1 MKQLR
6 PYRKFIIVIIIAQ
19 CIGVVLLGYTIFKA
33 RGVKAPADQA
43 TQPPATVE
51 RPISR

>member
-43 TQPPATVE
+43 AQPPATVE
-51 RPISR
+51 RPVTR